1 MQRIREWVAR
11 WVETLACYMTPGF
24 RASQREADEDIRNGN
39 LVPFDD
45 WEEPDHE
52 ELGGVPGRRLTEDE
66 WEYLYDEAKVA
77 RKEAEIARKREE
89 QG

>member
-1 MQRIREWVAR
+1 MDTVTQ
-11 WVETLACYMTPGF
+11 VEQVSRVL
-24 RASQREADEDIRNGN
+24 QVI
-39 LVPFDD
+39 V
-45 WEEPDHE
+45 
-52 ELGGVPGRRLTEDE
+52 EDE

>member
-1 MQRIREWVAR
+1 MMESIWMVQAV
-11 WVETLACYMTPGF
+11 LA
-24 RASQREADEDIRNGN
+24 
-39 LVPFDD
+39 
-45 WEEPDHE
+45 
-52 ELGGVPGRRLTEDE
+52 DE

>member
-24 RASQREADEDIRNGN
+24 RARQGEADEDIRNGD

-45 WEEPDHE
+45 
-52 ELGGVPGRRLTEDE
+52 
-66 WEYLYDEAKVA
+66 
-77 RKEAEIARKREE
+77 REVRD
-89 QG
+89 